1 MSKHSLWLI
10 TGEGSHL
17 LIVTNDQGDS
27 AVVISMSEEDTSM
40 AETSEITE
48 ETFSPLLVPTATKLV

>member
-1 MSKHSLWLI
+1 M
-10 TGEGSHL
+10 

-27 AVVISMSEEDTSM
+27 AVVISMSEEDASM

-48 ETFSPLLVPTATKLV
+48 ETFSPLLVPTATTLV

>member
-1 MSKHSLWLI
+1 M
-10 TGEGSHL
+10 

-27 AVVISMSEEDTSM
+27 AVVRSMPEEDTSM

-48 ETFSPLLVPTATKLV
+48 ETFSPLPVPTATKLV